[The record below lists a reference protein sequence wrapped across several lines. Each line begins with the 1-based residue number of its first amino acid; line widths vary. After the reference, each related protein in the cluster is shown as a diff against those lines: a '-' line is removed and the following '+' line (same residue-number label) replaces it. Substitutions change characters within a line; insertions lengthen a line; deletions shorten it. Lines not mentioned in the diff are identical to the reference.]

1 MGIIL
6 QGLRE
11 VYLGWL
17 AHDSNSCSAKSVW
30 PALLMIFALSMLS
43 IYSVYAQM
51 ERGIHQEVASYLKN
65 HRSELAMPVFS
76 QKQNI

>member
-1 MGIIL
+1 
-6 QGLRE
+6 
-11 VYLGWL
+11 
-17 AHDSNSCSAKSVW
+17 
-30 PALLMIFALSMLS
+30 MIFALSMLS